1 MRGGVTIDTIQVYK
15 GGLSDQI
22 DLNFQFLVFPFSR
35 IINEG
40 NTITGCARSYD
51 TTECLADTIESRA
64 FFSVVTSSL
73 FQARRVK
80 RLHGQSKH
88 LLEKEESNK
97 IYHGPAYKK
106 ALTDEEF
113 AQKKARYYKK
123 LRLGHRGEHR
133 PANTRHD
140 QDDLSL
146 QDLSVQQDKPYPSP
160 STVKHKKINYNKAS
174 SSYQS
179 GALSKLEIV
188 LPYYAGAKAKAHTL
202 KRFIRELASVTSE
215 SRSLIAP
222 LCNFLTYHS

>member
-1 MRGGVTIDTIQVYK
+1 MGT
-15 GGLSDQI
+15 LSAPTELRTTMKSLI
-22 DLNFQFLVFPFSR
+22 LVLLL
-35 IINEG
+35 
-40 NTITGCARSYD
+40 GCCVLL
-51 TTECLADTIESRA
+51 TT
-64 FFSVVTSSL
+64 
-73 FQARRVK
+73 QARRVK

-146 QDLSVQQDKPYPSP
+146 QDLSVQQDKPSPSP
-160 STVKHKKINYNKAS
+160 STVKHKKINYNKVMKLKS
-174 SSYQS
+174 
-179 GALSKLEIV
+179 LKPSKKMEKMYKKL
-188 LPYYAGAKAKAHTL
+188 LAKEKLRMKKKH
-202 KRFIRELASVTSE
+202 
-215 SRSLIAP
+215 
-222 LCNFLTYHS
+222 